1 LFIPVVQC
9 RKGITLGRVFFE
21 FQKIFF
27 LSRDTFSLPESVF
40 YFLIKKICKVRL
52 FLYNAATYHKLF
64 PLFMA
69 KEEKIAA
76 RGTVL
81 ESLPNGDYRVQID
94 SLAGQEL
101 GENTMVVTGYISG
114 HMRKCRISI
123 LN

>member
-1 LFIPVVQC
+1 MVFLLVLQDTLCLPQLF
-9 RKGITLGRVFFE
+9 
-21 FQKIFF
+21 
-27 LSRDTFSLPESVF
+27 F
-40 YFLIKKICKVRL
+40 YFLIKKICKARL

>member
-1 LFIPVVQC
+1 
-9 RKGITLGRVFFE
+9 
-21 FQKIFF
+21 
-27 LSRDTFSLPESVF
+27 
-40 YFLIKKICKVRL
+40 
-52 FLYNAATYHKLF
+52 
-64 PLFMA
+64 MA

-101 GENTMVVTGYISG
+101 GENTMIVTGYISG

-123 LN
+123 LNWDVVDIEITPYDTTKGRIIYRHNVSSVWKFVHQ